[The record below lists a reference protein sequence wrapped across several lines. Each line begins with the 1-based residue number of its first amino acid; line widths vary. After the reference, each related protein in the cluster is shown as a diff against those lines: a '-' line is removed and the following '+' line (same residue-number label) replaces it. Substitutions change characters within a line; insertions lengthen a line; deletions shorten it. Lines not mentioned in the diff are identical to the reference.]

1 VLQAL
6 WQSLVERPELAV
18 AIVGLA
24 AAAAALPALRSRGP
38 WGIAALG
45 TGLLAVLLLGA
56 PSASV
61 LPIVAGVW
69 LLCLALGGLGLARER

>member
-18 AIVGLA
+18 VTVGLA
-24 AAAAALPALRSRGP
+24 AAAAALPALRARGP
-38 WGIAALG
+38 WGIAGLG
-45 TGLLAVLLLGA
+45 ATLLAVLLLGA
-56 PSASV
+56 PGAAA
-61 LPIVAGVW
+61 LPLVIGVW

>member
-6 WQSLVERPELAV
+6 CQSLVERPELAL
-18 AIVGLA
+18 ATVGLA
-24 AAAAALPALRSRGP
+24 AAAAALPALRARGP

-45 TGLLAVLLLGA
+45 GGLLAVLLLGA
-56 PSASV
+56 PSAAA
-61 LPIVAGVW
+61 LPVVAGVW